1 METIAI
7 LDDYSLGLSDAP
19 IQTEDGWIVR
29 EAARVIIFNQDHH
42 IALLHAQNF
51 GYHKLPGG
59 GIEQG
64 ESWQDAALREAIEET
79 GFRIKL
85 RPIEIGKIIEY
96 RARSETWRPEIPK
109 LKQISYCGIAD
120 IVESASL
127 GLTDE
132 EIRVGLVV
140 EWMSLDEAIR
150 ICQSDV
156 PFQDRDQ
163 PDNYEGRFI
172 QARDL
177 MFLRTAKTLRSSF

>member
-1 METIAI
+1 METLATF
-7 LDDYSLGLSDAP
+7 DDYSLGLSETPVQAHD
-19 IQTEDGWIVR
+19 EWIVR
-29 EAARVIIFNQDHH
+29 EAARAIIFNQDHH

-59 GIEQG
+59 GIEPG
-64 ESWQDAALREAIEET
+64 ELWQDAVLREAIEEI

-109 LKQISYCGIAD
+109 LKQISYCGIGD
-120 IVESASL
+120 VVEPTSL

-140 EWMSLDEAIR
+140 EWMSFDEAIR